1 MQVVQICKH
10 NVMSAPGGEAAQ
22 HRGAV
27 QGVTIQALG
36 DSRAST
42 ETDGLCH
49 FNQTHSAD
57 VPRQVQR
64 DPEDGSG
71 PLQGQ
76 VNHQQMWQLKREWV
90 HVSVP
95 RVRQDGA
102 TQDSPDDQI

>member
-1 MQVVQICKH
+1 MKDNMQVVQICKH

-49 FNQTHSAD
+49 FN
-57 VPRQVQR
+57 
-64 DPEDGSG
+64 
-71 PLQGQ
+71 
-76 VNHQQMWQLKREWV
+76 
-90 HVSVP
+90 
-95 RVRQDGA
+95 
-102 TQDSPDDQI
+102 